1 MIKTALSFLAVAA
14 SLSVTPDARAQGTWD
29 KVAAVLGKTG
39 AEMPGQVYRVGFP
52 RTDLTVTLDGVAIRP
67 TFALGG
73 WLAFKAMGAEAMVM
87 GDLVLTETEINPVM
101 TKLFAG
107 GLTVTAVHN
116 HLLRAQPATFY
127 MHVGGR
133 GDPEKLAAALR
144 AAILESKIPLAASPL
159 SAAAGGPPPAIDLD
173 TAKLNEALGARG
185 NPNGGVYGFNIPRAD
200 PVTDHG
206 MVMPPAMGT
215 GIVIN
220 FQPMGGGRA
229 AITGDFVL
237 LAEEVN
243 PVLATLRQNGIEVT
257 AVHNHM
263 LDDQPRTFYVHFWAV
278 DDAMKLAGGLRAAL
292 DKLKLA
298 KN

>member
-1 MIKTALSFLAVAA
+1 MIKAVLSAIAVIA
-14 SLSVTPDARAQGTWD
+14 SLAAAPDAHAQAAWD
-29 KVAAVLGKTG
+29 KVTAALGKSG
-39 AEMPGQVYRVGFP
+39 SEMPGQVYRVGFP
-52 RTDLTVTLDGVAIRP
+52 RTDLKVSLDGVEIKP

-73 WLAFKAMGAEAMVM
+73 WLAFKGMGTDTMVM

-101 TKLFAG
+101 AKLFAG

-127 MHVGGR
+127 MHIAGH
-133 GDPEKLAAALR
+133 GDPEKLAAALH
-144 AAILESKIPLAASPL
+144 AALAESKVPMGAPAAS
-159 SAAAGGPPPAIDLD
+159 AAPPPPPIDLD
-173 TAKLNEALGARG
+173 TAKLNEILGARG
-185 NPNGGVYGFNIPRAD
+185 NPNGGVYGFGIPRAD
-200 PVTDHG
+200 PITDHG
-206 MVMPPAMGT
+206 MMVPPAMGT
-215 GIVIN
+215 AIVIN

-237 LAEEVN
+237 LADEVN

-263 LDDQPRTFYVHFWAV
+263 LDDQPRTFYAHFWAV
-278 DDAMKLAGGLRAAL
+278 DDAVKLAGGLRAAL

-298 KN
+298 TN